1 VSSGQA
7 RTAPPA
13 GPGRSGPPLG
23 RPGGPGGPSGSA
35 RPSFRKATGV
45 FRNRHYRYLWTS
57 SLFSFTGMQMQMIAR
72 ALLAWELTH
81 SFGAVGAVSLSFGL
95 PMLFFALIGGGL
107 ADRLEKRNLT
117 LATQTSSAFF
127 GLLLALLVTT
137 DTITIEYLFIIGL
150 FSGTVQALGMP
161 ARTPLMAE
169 VVGQDQVM
177 SAIAMSNAAMNAT
190 RLAGPALAGAMAGV
204 WGLEVLYFTQ
214 AGFNILSC
222 MVLLMVPT
230 GLGSSGAFGRPP
242 RGNMFAEIAEGLRY
256 AATHPR
262 LRMLIAMMFAIT
274 FFAMP
279 HQMLLAGF
287 VQEDLGKGRGAYGIM
302 QSVSGAGALIG
313 SLGIATLSDFDRK
326 PLVQW
331 LSGVM
336 GGVGLLLLAAGT
348 AAFGYWGGI
357 GAIAVLG
364 FTLTAYQTI
373 NSTMLMDEAQP
384 EYYGRVMSI
393 SMLTFSSMPLMA
405 YPLGIL
411 ADRIGARETFV
422 GEGILV
428 LGLMGIVALVNA
440 RYTFS
445 RLPASVRPVGPAH
458 WASRPGA
465 GGPGPETAPRSSVG
479 EPVGAEAVRTAPR
492 PGA

>member
-1 VSSGQA
+1 MSSGQPPT
-7 RTAPPA
+7 TATVSRGPA
-13 GPGRSGPPLG
+13 GSGPPFG
-23 RPGGPGGPSGSA
+23 RPGGPGGSA

-45 FRNRHYRYLWTS
+45 FHNRHYRFLWTS
-57 SLFSFTGMQMQMIAR
+57 SLFSFTGMQMQMVAR
-72 ALLAWELTH
+72 ALLAWDLTH

-127 GLLLALLVTT
+127 GLLLAVLVTT

-150 FSGTVQALGMP
+150 FSGTGMALGMP

-190 RLAGPALAGAMAGV
+190 RLAGPALAGAMAGA

-214 AGFNILSC
+214 AGFNILSAT
-222 MVLLMVPT
+222 VLLMVPT
-230 GLGSSGAFGRPP
+230 GLGSTGGFGRPP
-242 RGNMFAEIAEGLRY
+242 RGNMFSEIGEGIRY
-256 AATHPR
+256 AATNPR
-262 LRMLIAMMFAIT
+262 LRLLILMMFAIT

-287 VQEDLGKGRGAYGIM
+287 VQEDLGKGRGAYGIL

-313 SLGIATLSDFDRK
+313 SLTIATLSDFDRK

-331 LSGVM
+331 AAGVV
-336 GGVGLLLLAAGT
+336 GGVGLLLLAGGT
-348 AAFGYWGGI
+348 AAFGYQGAI
-357 GAIAVLG
+357 GAIALLG

-373 NSTMLMDEAQP
+373 NNTMLMDESQP

-428 LGLMGIVALVNA
+428 LGLMLVVALVNG
-440 RYTFS
+440 RYTFG
-445 RLPASVRPVGPAH
+445 RLAARVYPAAPPQWVTGGRG
-458 WASRPGA
+458 GA
-465 GGPGPETAPRSSVG
+465 GEAA
-479 EPVGAEAVRTAPR
+479 GADAPR
-492 PGA
+492 PAAEPGG